1 MASTIKHTK
10 LTDTLAITECT
21 DGYWLYDTTRGFNL
35 AMRAK
40 TEQSA
45 FVEALTYYQNRLRDI
60 ESAYKCLDSRVQSF
74 VIQFTNDND

>member
-1 MASTIKHTK
+1 MASTIKHTE

-45 FVEALTYYQNRLRDI
+45 FVEALSYYQNRLRDI

-74 VIQFTNDND
+74 VSQFTDDNE